1 MSRSERLL
9 YAANGVDLRVV
20 DLELTDGEHVEQ
32 PFVRTPQAAGAV
44 VFHAGRALLLW
55 RHRPVTDTW
64 GWEIPLGEIGP
75 DEDPERA
82 AARLVEEQTGWRPGP
97 LMPLIRIRTAEDVAD
112 SDHVIFV
119 AYQATPVAT
128 PADDQTEPTGDHA
141 APVGDQTAPVGGRAD
156 ERERAEWLPVL
167 GIQRLISEQ
176 AITSA
181 TTAAAL
187 LHLLADLLQ
196 ARTSH

>member
-1 MSRSERLL
+1 MHRSERLL

-20 DLELTDGEHVEQ
+20 DLELTDGEHLEQ
-32 PFVRTPQAAGAV
+32 PFIHTPRAAGAV
-44 VFHAGRALLLW
+44 VFHGGCALLLW

-64 GWEIPLGEIGP
+64 GWEIPLGEIAP
-75 DEDPERA
+75 DEDPESA

-119 AYQATPVAT
+119 AHQATFIAT
-128 PADDQTEPTGDHA
+128 PTGDQAH
-141 APVGDQTAPVGGRAD
+141 
-156 ERERAEWLPVL
+156 ERAEWLPVL
-167 GIQRLISEQ
+167 GIQRLIGEE

-196 ARTSH
+196 VRASH